1 MTGELTLRG
10 KVLPIGGLKE
20 KSLAAMRDGIKTI
33 FLPEENRKDYK
44 ELPDAVKRRIDFK
57 FVDNVG
63 AVLRNAIVW

>member
-20 KSLAAMRDGIKTI
+20 KSLAALRDGVKTI
-33 FLPEENRKDYK
+33 YLPEDNRKDYK
-44 ELPDAVKRRIDFK
+44 ELPEAVKKGIDFR

-63 AVLRNAIVW
+63 AVIKSAIIW